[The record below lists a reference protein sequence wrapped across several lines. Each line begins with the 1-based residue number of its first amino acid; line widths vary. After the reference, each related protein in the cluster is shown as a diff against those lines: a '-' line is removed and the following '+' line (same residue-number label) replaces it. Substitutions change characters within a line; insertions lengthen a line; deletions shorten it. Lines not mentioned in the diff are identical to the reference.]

1 MEPETRATSFEK
13 DAYKTKDKAP
23 KSKTRSNSLF
33 TYITI
38 HDTMK
43 EFRSFNPSRRGLNFT
58 KLDLDYADE
67 FYEKHFNE
75 LHVEIFALVQA
86 AFCPETSPGKSPQAP
101 STSPWLRGYSEEF
114 IKYVELVAHPDARA
128 GKWERLLR
136 DNAERSNL
144 LQAIIIRVLYT
155 KVFSQLLFGAG
166 PKHHETLRQSDTAL
180 INAEGFERSKL
191 RAHTTRTWLHVTN
204 GEPTRFWEEVDKLCT
219 QTLALLLPVYDY
231 TSEFTGY
238 SPVPV
243 AELYQMLHDVIAYAG
258 WISVCIRMSPAI
270 VSINWLKP
278 ADPYAMGQ
286 TNTCQSAYEF
296 SKEAALQHQMRAKRR
311 NHNGDH
317 ILSAPRIKI
326 SVAPEIIRH
335 KTLPN
340 AMQSQGVTSYTILKP
355 QVVYYEG
362 LRLDKD
368 EWRVYISL
376 PDYIKKLR
384 DQNCVPRYA
393 ALVIMLFVLLALWVH
408 FTASGQ
414 QSWQGIQEMLRSG
427 TSLEYFFKVY

>member
-1 MEPETRATSFEK
+1 
-13 DAYKTKDKAP
+13 
-23 KSKTRSNSLF
+23 
-33 TYITI
+33 
-38 HDTMK
+38 MK
-43 EFRSFNPSRRGLNFT
+43 GFRSFNPSRRGLHFT
-58 KLDLDYADE
+58 KLDRDYADE

-86 AFCPETSPGKSPQAP
+86 AFCPETSSGKTPQAP
-101 STSPWLRGYSEEF
+101 LTSPWLREYPEEF

-136 DNAERSNL
+136 DSAERSNL

-166 PKHHETLRQSDTAL
+166 PKHCETLRQSDAAL

-191 RAHTTRTWLHVTN
+191 RAHTTRTWLHVTD

-243 AELYQMLHDVIAYAG
+243 AELHQMLHDVISYAG
-258 WISVCIRMSPAI
+258 WLSVCIRMSPAI

-296 SKEAALQHQMRAKRR
+296 SKEAALQHQMRARQRR
-311 NHNGDH
+311 LKGDRM
-317 ILSAPRIKI
+317 LSAPRIKI

-335 KTLPN
+335 KTLPKSL
-340 AMQSQGVTSYTILKP
+340 QTQGVTSYTIMKP

-362 LRLDKD
+362 LQLDQD

-414 QSWQGIQEMLRSG
+414 QTWQGIREMVRSEPN
-427 TSLEYFFKVY
+427 LEYLSKLLNLRPNTVQHS

>member
-1 MEPETRATSFEK
+1 
-13 DAYKTKDKAP
+13 
-23 KSKTRSNSLF
+23 
-33 TYITI
+33 
-38 HDTMK
+38 MK

-58 KLDLDYADE
+58 KLDRDYADE
-67 FYEKHFNE
+67 FYEKHFNG

-86 AFCPETSPGKSPQAP
+86 AFCPESSSRTTPKAP
-101 STSPWLRGYSEEF
+101 LTSPWLREYPEEF
-114 IKYVELVAHPDARA
+114 IKYVELVAYPDARA

-136 DNAERSNL
+136 DGAERSNL

-155 KVFSQLLFGAG
+155 KVFSQLLFGAS
-166 PKHHETLRQSDTAL
+166 PKHCETLKQSDTAL

-191 RAHTTRTWLHVTN
+191 RAHTTRTWLHVTG
-204 GEPTRFWEEVDKLCT
+204 GEPTRFWGEVDKLCT

-238 SPVPV
+238 SPIPM

-258 WISVCIRMSPAI
+258 WLSVCIRMSPAI

-278 ADPYAMGQ
+278 ADRYAMGQ

-296 SKEAALQHQMRAKRR
+296 SKEAARQHQMRARQRR
-311 NHNGDH
+311 LKGDH
-317 ILSAPRIKI
+317 MLSAPRIKI
-326 SVAPEIIRH
+326 SVAPAIIRH
-335 KTLPN
+335 KILPKVL
-340 AMQSQGVTSYTILKP
+340 QTQGVTSYTIMKP

-362 LRLDKD
+362 LQLDQD

-376 PDYIKKLR
+376 PEYIKKLR

-414 QSWQGIQEMLRSG
+414 QIWQGIHEMVRSVPN
-427 TSLEYFFKVY
+427 LEYLSKLINPQRNMVQYS